1 MTGQTLKDAREELG
15 LTRAQLALVL
25 GVSHVTV
32 YRWEEEPCQVNPLQ
46 NRLLAMVV
54 GLSVHDDSARY
65 GRALRAAVKRD
76 PIYGL
81 HTLLCMAFGEW
92 AGEARKGTK

>member
-1 MTGQTLKDAREELG
+1 MLGRTLVDAREQLG

-25 GVSHVTV
+25 GVSPVTV
-32 YRWEEEPCQVNPLQ
+32 YRWEETPGRVDPLQ
-46 NRLLAMVV
+46 TRLISMIV
-54 GLSVHDDSARY
+54 GLSEHEDSARY

-81 HTLLCMAFGEW
+81 HTLLRMAFGEW
-92 AGEARKGTK
+92 SENRRKGSK

>member
-1 MTGQTLKDAREELG
+1 MIGQTLKDAREELG

-25 GVSHVTV
+25 GVNHVTV
-32 YRWEEEPCQVNPLQ
+32 YRWEESPGQVTPLQ
-46 NRLLAMVV
+46 TRLLSMIV
-54 GLSVHDDSARY
+54 GLSEHEDSARY

-92 AGEARKGTK
+92 VGEARKGNK